1 MSKYEKLFGFIKY
14 FENLTVGEVCHL
26 KGGDKNEDGII
37 KMPFPVDDK
46 KLEVDSEIFYSFN
59 QKTALII

>member
-1 MSKYEKLFGFIKY
+1 MSKYEKLFGFIDCL
-14 FENLTVGEVCHL
+14 ENPNKKKIRDWVGG
-26 KGGDKNEDGII
+26 KKDKDGVII
-37 KMPFPVDDK
+37 MPFPVDDK